1 MKREERHQAKRNDL
15 ATLLDE
21 VTQFAGQ
28 NIRMVAL
35 LGAAA
40 LVLVLA
46 VVGVKSWLISR
57 DATGARLLAEMIDTY
72 NAPILASIEDLQAA
86 QAGAPTFTSAAERS
100 RKVIDL
106 SAPVLQRGGGAAR
119 AGALLYRGMAQSD
132 LGLYDEAEGSLGEVV
147 SRDTKGLYGSMARL
161 RLARLKE
168 SRQKSDEAMALYQ
181 AILDDDQGLLPREE
195 GLLGVARCQEALGRK
210 DEAQALY
217 RRLVSE
223 YPDSEYLME
232 ARRHLSD
239 QS

>member
-1 MKREERHQAKRNDL
+1 MKREERHQAKRNDF

-21 VTQFAGQ
+21 VAQFAGRNVRQ
-28 NIRMVAL
+28 VAL
-35 LGAAA
+35 VGAAV
-40 LVLVLA
+40 LVLVLG
-46 VVGVKSWLISR
+46 VVGVKSWLRSR

-72 NAPILASIEDLQAA
+72 NAPITASIEDLQAA
-86 QAGAPTFTSAAERS
+86 QTGVPTFTSAAERS

-106 SAPVLQRGGGAAR
+106 AAPILEAGAGAAR

-132 LGLYDEAEGSLGEVV
+132 LGLYDEAEASLGEVL
-147 SRDTKGLYGSMARL
+147 SRDAKSLYGSMARL

-168 SRQKSDEAMALYQ
+168 SRQKSEEALTLYQ
-181 AILDDDQGLLPREE
+181 AILDDDRGLLPREE